1 MILDKVEQ
9 LELFANK
16 TLFLYPILQDARV
29 HSVLANVLG
38 FVLIDVDSK
47 KSYSLSVS
55 HPDGVFHYTD
65 KALKFLDQSVVYSY
79 DTLILEYC
87 GYDTTRLIDSELQY
101 YLFCNQSYNF
111 ENPPIVSHYNRMFSN
126 CNLIG
131 GLIGLQKHEQIAY
144 ELFEKTFV
152 QQIQP
157 GLEFYQRQLFTAFHN
172 IEKNGLQIDSTVFA
186 ERFGQTNA
194 RIGDK
199 CYTRYNFFTTTG
211 RPSNRFG
218 GINFAALNK
227 EDQSRECF
235 ISRFGQQGCLLEI
248 DFNAYHP
255 RLIGSLIGYDFG
267 SDNAYEHLA
276 KQYFDKSSPTA
287 TDVKMMKEAT
297 FRQIYGGIQTQYLS
311 IPFFFAANELSLE
324 LWRVFNAQG
333 YVESPISKRRLYSR
347 NYSDID
353 RNTLFNYFIQMY
365 ETESNVLVLNN
376 IHERLR
382 HLKSVPVLYTYDSIL
397 FDIPF
402 DEKTELIN
410 NILPACIDLNKFP
423 IKIKSGAI
431 YKDMAVC

>member
-1 MILDKVEQ
+1 MIVDKKEQ
-9 LELFANK
+9 LEHFANK

-38 FVLIDVDSK
+38 FVLIDVHSK
-47 KSYSLSVS
+47 QTYSLSVS
-55 HPDGVFHYTD
+55 HPDGTFHYSD
-65 KALKFLDQSVVYSY
+65 KTLGFLQNSLVYSY
-79 DTLILEYC
+79 DTSILNYC
-87 GYDTTRLIDSELQY
+87 GYNTDKLIDCELQY

-111 ENPPIVSHYNRMFSN
+111 ENPSIVLHYNRVFPN

-152 QQIQP
+152 QQLQP
-157 GLEFYQRQLFTAFHN
+157 GLEFYQKQLFNAFHK

-194 RIGDK
+194 RVGDK
-199 CYTRYNFFTTTG
+199 CYTHYNFFTTTG

-235 ISRFGQQGCLLEI
+235 VSRFGEQGRLVEI

-255 RLIGSLIGYDFG
+255 RLIASLIGYDFG
-267 SDNAYEHLA
+267 TDNAYEHLA
-276 KQYFDKSSPTA
+276 KLYFNKPSPSA
-287 TDVKMMKEAT
+287 SDVRMMKEAT
-297 FRQIYGGIQTQYLS
+297 FRQIYGGIQSQYLS
-311 IPFFFAANELSLE
+311 IPFFYAANELSDE
-324 LWRVFNAQG
+324 LWRVFNVQG
-333 YVESPISKRRLYSR
+333 YIESPISKRRLYSR

-365 ETESNVLVLNN
+365 ETESNVLILNK
-376 IHERLR
+376 IHERLK
-382 HLKSVPVLYTYDSIL
+382 HFNSVPVLYTYDSIL
-397 FDIPF
+397 FDIPLN
-402 DEKTELIN
+402 EQSELVN
-410 NILPACIDLNKFP
+410 DILPACVDLNRFP
-423 IKIKSGAI
+423 VKIKSGAI
-431 YKDMAVC
+431 YKDIAVC